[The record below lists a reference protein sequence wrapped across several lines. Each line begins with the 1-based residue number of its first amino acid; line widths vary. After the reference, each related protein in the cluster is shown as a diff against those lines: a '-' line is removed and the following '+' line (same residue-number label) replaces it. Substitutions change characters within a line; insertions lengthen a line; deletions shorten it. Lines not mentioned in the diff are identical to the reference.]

1 MSFIDSAAE
10 VLDRTE
16 ASLNSLIADALKAK
30 AYREI
35 ATIAAMAESLAA
47 IGPGRSREGKRI
59 GTPTADGGVGIGA
72 GTPAAA
78 DTAKTA
84 EPSWMRPK
92 TP

>member
-16 ASLNSLIADALKAK
+16 ASLNSLITDALKAK

-35 ATIAAMAESLAA
+35 ATIAAMAESVAA
-47 IGPGRSREGKRI
+47 IGPGRSREKASKVSTAAEFGG
-59 GTPTADGGVGIGA
+59 GTQATAE
-72 GTPAAA
+72 
-78 DTAKTA
+78 TAKTP

-92 TP
+92 TT

>member
-16 ASLNSLIADALKAK
+16 GSLSALIADALKAK

-35 ATIAAMAESLAA
+35 GTIAAMIEAVAA
-47 IGPGRSREGKRI
+47 IGSGRSREGKR
-59 GTPTADGGVGIGA
+59 ALEVSVGA
-72 GTPAAA
+72 GTLAASEPAKAS
-78 DTAKTA
+78 

-92 TP
+92 A

>member
-16 ASLNSLIADALKAK
+16 ASLHSLIADALKAK

-35 ATIAAMAESLAA
+35 GAIAVMAEAVAA
-47 IGPGRSREGKRI
+47 IGGGRSREGKR
-59 GTPTADGGVGIGA
+59 TTTSEVGVGV
-72 GTPAAA
+72 GTQPAAETTKA
-78 DTAKTA
+78 S

-92 TP
+92 TT

>member
-30 AYREI
+30 AYRDV
-35 ATIAAMAESLAA
+35 ATIAAMAESVAV
-47 IGPGRSREGKRI
+47 IGPGRSREGKRLTTS
-59 GTPTADGGVGIGA
+59 GSDLGA
-72 GTPAAA
+72 GVPAQVGA
-78 DTAKTA
+78 DAGKGS

-92 TP
+92 T